1 MDRFFQVRWLA
12 ELSHEAVEEVEHQ
25 QELFPEVTDSPE
37 NDENSEENGEGSSDE
52 AEKGNSGSGDDLVD
66 SEESSTEGSGQ
77 VIFHPL
83 T

>member
-1 MDRFFQVRWLA
+1 MA
-12 ELSHEAVEEVEHQ
+12 ELSHEAVEEVQHQ

-37 NDENSEENGEGSSDE
+37 NNDEEENGEGSSDE
-52 AEKGNSGSGDDLVD
+52 AEKGNSGSGDDMMD

-83 T
+83 LVALT